1 MSLELAINENT
12 QAVKA
17 LAELMLKLTSGAVQ
31 VTTQTIEAAKSATP
45 KAEAKAETKDAKTEA
60 KAEAKA
66 AKVEAKTEAAPAQVK
81 TDTAAV
87 TYDDVKKAI
96 LAYQTANG
104 REATINALNSFGA
117 AKGTD
122 LKPEQYAEALAL
134 FTA

>member
-12 QAVKA
+12 AAVKA
-17 LAELMLKLTSGAVQ
+17 LAELMLKLTSGAAVIATN
-31 VTTQTIEAAKSATP
+31 TTQAV
-45 KAEAKAETKDAKTEA
+45 EA

-66 AKVEAKTEAAPAQVK
+66 KAAKAEAKTEAAPAQVK
-81 TDTAAV
+81 EEAAAV

-104 REATINALNSFGA
+104 REATIAALKSFGA

-122 LKPEQYAEALAL
+122 LKPEQFADALTL

>member
-12 QAVKA
+12 AAVKA
-17 LAELMLKLTSGAVQ
+17 LAELMLKLTSGAAVIATN
-31 VTTQTIEAAKSATP
+31 TTQAVEATKTV
-45 KAEAKAETKDAKTEA
+45 AKAET
-60 KAEAKA
+60 KA
-66 AKVEAKTEAAPAQVK
+66 AKVEAKTEATPAQVK
-81 TDTAAV
+81 EEVAAV

-104 REATINALNSFGA
+104 REATIAALKSFGA

-122 LKPEQYAEALAL
+122 LKPEQFADALAL

>member
-12 QAVKA
+12 AAVKA
-17 LAELMLKLTSGAVQ
+17 LAELMLKLTSGAAVIATN
-31 VTTQTIEAAKSATP
+31 TTQAVEATKTV
-45 KAEAKAETKDAKTEA
+45 AKAET
-60 KAEAKA
+60 KA
-66 AKVEAKTEAAPAQVK
+66 AKVEAKTVAAIVDLPAKTEAASAQVK
-81 TDTAAV
+81 EEVAAV

-104 REATINALNSFGA
+104 REATIAALKSFGA

-122 LKPEQYAEALAL
+122 LKPEQFADALAL

>member
-12 QAVKA
+12 AAVKA

-31 VTTQTIEAAKSATP
+31 VTAQTIEAAKSATP
-45 KAEAKAETKDAKTEA
+45 KAEAKAEA
-60 KAEAKA
+60 KAV
-66 AKVEAKTEAAPAQVK
+66 KVEAKTEAAPAQVK
-81 TDTAAV
+81 EEAAAV

-104 REATINALNSFGA
+104 REATIAALKSFGA

-122 LKPEQYAEALAL
+122 LKPEQFADALAL